1 MTKPEVDVELEQRL
15 KDTSTERDNLFQL
28 NQEKEAEK
36 EDLRL
41 RNQALGVDLSAAR
54 KRYREWSR
62 S

>member
-36 EDLRL
+36 EELRQ
-41 RNQALGVDLSAAR
+41 RNQTLGADLAAAR
-54 KRYREWSR
+54 KRYRR
-62 S
+62 